1 VEKGSHSNMIFQNGN
16 ILDLGSGSYSS
27 GDIVVEDGLIAEV
40 GHHLEKGNKEELVDL
55 QDRYVLPGFIDC
67 HVHVTAAT
75 ANLASLRSWSP
86 RYEAFKTAALMSD
99 MLDRGFT
106 TVRDVG
112 GADYGLS
119 EAQAEGLIRGPRLFF
134 GGRSLSQT
142 GGHGDRRGRGEHVV
156 DGHVCCPGTSRVA
169 DGVEGVRL
177 AAREELRTGAH
188 HLKVMA
194 SGGIASPTDRVDSTQ
209 YSVEE
214 LQAAVAEAEGFNRYV
229 AAHAYT
235 ARSVNRALRAGVRT
249 IEHGN
254 LIDEESVRL
263 FQDTGAFLV
272 MTLVTYWALNR
283 EGREYGLSES
293 SWSKVADVLDGGMRA
308 LELAVAGG
316 IPIGFGTDLLGGMQR
331 HQNEE
336 FAIRADVQAPLDVLR
351 SATVVA
357 AEIVQCPGKLGVIAP
372 GAFADMVVLDDDPLE
387 DIRVLTKPEEFR
399 YVIQGGRIVRSN

>member
-1 VEKGSHSNMIFQNGN
+1 MAEEIVFDNCR
-16 ILDLGSGSYSS
+16 ILDLQEGIYIEGSIRVRGNIILEI
-27 GDIVVEDGLIAEV
+27 GDALRPGGDAHCLDIRGAFVV
-40 GHHLEKGNKEELVDL
+40 
-55 QDRYVLPGFIDC
+55 PGFIDC
-67 HVHVTAAT
+67 HVHATALT
-75 ANLASLRSWSP
+75 ANLGELRKMSP
-86 RYEAFKTAALMSD
+86 RYAAFKAAELMNG

-119 EAQAEGLIRGPRLFF
+119 EAQAEGLIRGPRVFF

-156 DGHVCCPGTSRVA
+156 DGHPCCPGTSRVA

-194 SGGIASPTDRVDSTQ
+194 SGGVASPTDRVDSTQ
-209 YSVEE
+209 YSLEE
-214 LQAAVAEAEGFNRYV
+214 LQAAVAEAEAFNRYV

-263 FQDTGAFLV
+263 FQETGSFLV

-283 EGREYGLSES
+283 EGRDFGLSED
-293 SWSKVADVLDGGMRA
+293 SWRKVADVLDGGMRA
-308 LELAVAGG
+308 LELAAAGG
-316 IPIGFGTDLLGGMQR
+316 IPIAYGTDLLGGMQR

-357 AEIVQCPGKLGVIAP
+357 AEVVQRPGKLGVIAP
-372 GAFADMVVLDDDPLE
+372 GAFADMVVLDKDPLE

-399 YVIQGGRIVRSN
+399 YVIQGGQIVRSRND